1 LIFREIP
8 KKSENICNVRIRCQK
23 KSGGTG
29 DGRIERNGT
38 VLTRD
43 PAEHL
48 FDWASEETQC
58 KLRWL
63 SIQYLFPRPFVNSV
77 ALTSNGGVDI
87 EAVNTTA
94 SVIRASCSFLRFA
107 SPTFPTWTCRPD
119 MGLAYLDALA
129 VLVALLGLLV
139 IHHVNYK
146 RSMAPLPPGPKKLP
160 LLGNLFNVPRTD
172 PHMAYRNWSRQFGTT
187 ILVISLPLE
196 TLMCSLG
203 SDIIH
208 LAIPGQNIIVL
219 DSATAAIDL
228 LEKKSSIYS
237 SR

>member
-1 LIFREIP
+1 
-8 KKSENICNVRIRCQK
+8 
-23 KSGGTG
+23 
-29 DGRIERNGT
+29 
-38 VLTRD
+38 
-43 PAEHL
+43 
-48 FDWASEETQC
+48 
-58 KLRWL
+58 
-63 SIQYLFPRPFVNSV
+63 V
-77 ALTSNGGVDI
+77 ALASNGGVDI
-87 EAVNTTA
+87 DIVNTTA
-94 SVIRASCSFLRFA
+94 SVILYKGLVLFLAFCI
-107 SPTFPTWTCRPD
+107 PTFPTWTCRPD
-119 MGLAYLDALA
+119 MGLTYLDALA
-129 VLVALLGLLV
+129 VLIALLGSLV
-139 IHHVNYK
+139 LHHVNSK

-172 PHMAYRNWSRQFGTT
+172 PHTAYRNWSRQFGTT
-187 ILVISLPLE
+187 ILAIPLPLE